1 MCTFNWPHIE
11 RQYNWSTD
19 THKPQ
24 VFRRIIGLTTSLPL
38 STAHTDDDY
47 TTQLIRKLL
56 SKPRHELCLKRVPYF
71 YHNRDIFPRI
81 HHLLSSTTPKH
92 ISRAYIAEPSKQT
105 RPSHRSRY
113 NPNRASS
120 ARDKAGTW
128 AAHRGGGGG
137 GGVSPWNRAR
147 GWNSKSRG
155 AAVIACHASCACED
169 MFGR

>member
-92 ISRAYIAEPSKQT
+92 ISRAYIE
-105 RPSHRSRY
+105 RSRQ
-113 NPNRASS
+113 NKPAHPTAHGITPTEPRPRAIRQGPELLTAAAAAAAAFLPGT
-120 ARDKAGTW
+120 ARADEIQR
-128 AAHRGGGGG
+128 AAAQQ
-137 GGVSPWNRAR
+137 W
-147 GWNSKSRG
+147 
-155 AAVIACHASCACED
+155 
-169 MFGR
+169 